1 MDSGPVHEALIIRR
15 YVHVMLDPSGS
26 LDTAVTIKVS
36 LGSNVVS
43 YTKCKTQCAIKQEDE
58 SRIFGFKIWYSANLQ
73 LKQWNWGPIDV
84 ILESENSDRESIE
97 KEIADDDEDV
107 EEMSSYSQFAV
118 DHSKGGATILE
129 YNHGQAEQNQDKKF
143 FVNPFYSSKNESSSD
158 PLHKSNLEDDFSSAP
173 PLTDSPG
180 SLPTCVSADD
190 IALKN
195 EIVKPELKYPKNSI
209 MPRNGMKRRKIAPQE
224 PCDLIIGQKLT
235 TVRTCSS
242 IYAKPLTKSKREVTR
257 DP

>member
-1 MDSGPVHEALIIRR
+1 MWCPTPSVKPNAPSSRKIVYDWRHESVPRR
-15 YVHVMLDPSGS
+15 LFP
-26 LDTAVTIKVS
+26 KPPPPP
-36 LGSNVVS
+36 
-43 YTKCKTQCAIKQEDE
+43 
-58 SRIFGFKIWYSANLQ
+58 
-73 LKQWNWGPIDV
+73 QWNWGPIDV

-242 IYAKPLTKSKREVTR
+242 IYAKPLTKSKREISGGN
-257 DP
+257 